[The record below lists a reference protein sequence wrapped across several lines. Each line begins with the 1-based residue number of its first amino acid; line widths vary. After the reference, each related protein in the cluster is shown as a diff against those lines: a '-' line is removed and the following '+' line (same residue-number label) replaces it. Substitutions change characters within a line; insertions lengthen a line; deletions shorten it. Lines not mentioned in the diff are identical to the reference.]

1 MAKFHFVED
10 YERYVAQLVATH
22 PIDEAMSLA
31 VGGDYERVGKIEAAI
46 LKSFGLRQGM
56 HVVDLGCGSGRLAVE
71 LYKSVDITFTGTD
84 VVAALLD
91 YARSKAPRFK
101 FILHQELTIPVA
113 DESADIVCAFSLFTH
128 LLHAETYLYLEE
140 AKRVLKPGG
149 QVILSFLE
157 FAEPGHWPVFESTV
171 ETSRRAGNSH
181 LNTFIERN
189 AIQTW
194 ADHLGF
200 TVEKIISGGETAWE
214 AAALGQAVAV
224 LRRPGPVR

>member
-10 YERYVAQLVATH
+10 YERYVSQLIASH

-46 LKSFGLRQGM
+46 LQSFGLRQGM
-56 HVVDLGCGSGRLAVE
+56 HVVDLGCGSGRLAAE
-71 LYKSVDITFTGTD
+71 LYKLTDISFSGTD
-84 VVAALLD
+84 VVNSLLE
-91 YARSKAPRFK
+91 YAKTKAPGYN
-101 FILHQELTIPVA
+101 FILHQELSIPVSNA
-113 DESADIVCAFSLFTH
+113 SADIVSAFSLFTH

-140 AKRVLKPGG
+140 ALRVLKPGG
-149 QVILSFLE
+149 KLIFSFLE
-157 FAEPGHWPVFESTV
+157 FAEVGHWAVFQSTV
-171 ETSRRAGNSH
+171 EVTRSAGQSH

-200 TVEKIISGGETAWE
+200 EIERFVSGGDTEWD
-214 AAALGQAVAV
+214 AAALGQAVVV
-224 LRRPGPVR
+224 LRKPNQ